1 MFSFLAYGRSNFSP
15 YGSRQQLLFGIPCV
29 CADSNKL
36 ERNHGNLLLF
46 PKKFKVV
53 LQKVL
58 CENAFYS
65 LDEYFEL
72 QKS

>member
-1 MFSFLAYGRSNFSP
+1 M
-15 YGSRQQLLFGIPCV
+15 CV

-36 ERNHGNLLLF
+36 EHNRGNLLLF

-53 LQKVL
+53 LQKAL
-58 CENAFYS
+58 CENAFYF